1 VEAKKL
7 INEADAIIITINV
20 VAIQNGPYKSGLS
33 LITSLKGGLKV
44 IADTT
49 LYFIYYSYI

>member
-1 VEAKKL
+1 
-7 INEADAIIITINV
+7 
-20 VAIQNGPYKSGLS
+20 